1 MYKQPE
7 PSPIEKSFWAAA
19 KGVIPEFEREV
30 WIGRYRV
37 DFLVRHKK
45 VIIELYGYQWHSTKG
60 KLAQDAERERIYNDK
75 DIMLYASLARK

>member
-7 PSPIEKSFWAAA
+7 PSPIEELFWATA
-19 KGVIPEFEREV
+19 KGAIPELERKV
-30 WIGRYRV
+30 WIGRCRV

-45 VIIELYGYQWHSTKG
+45 VIIELYGYQWHSTKE
-60 KLAQDAERERIYNDK
+60 KLKTPNENAIYNDK